1 MKSLLSISPP
11 PSSLYLPNS
20 SSSPWKPK
28 SPTRLFRTIMASKS
42 PNQTRGAQR
51 KSLAN
56 AKGFTGTPV
65 PSAKETPVPQ
75 NSGKR
80 TSNAGPEE
88 EVPQV
93 VFNRM
98 MVRILVSV
106 GVPMATGLA
115 LLKIFE
121 IGKEQGL
128 LVVPVWVA
136 LLTTFLTFGV
146 SSFGIA
152 YGALSTSWDAE
163 SDGSLLGFE
172 EAQKNW
178 VDMWREEDESTG

>member
-1 MKSLLSISPP
+1 MKSLLSTSPT
-11 PSSLYLPNS
+11 SSLYFPPNASS

-28 SPTRLFRTIMASKS
+28 NPTKLFLPIMASKS
-42 PNQTRGAQR
+42 PNQNRGGAQR
-51 KSLAN
+51 TGLAN
-56 AKGFTGTPV
+56 PKGFSSTPV
-65 PSAKETPVPQ
+65 PSAKETPATQ
-75 NSGKR
+75 NVE
-80 TSNAGPEE
+80 PEE
-88 EVPQV
+88 EIPQV

-98 MVRILVSV
+98 IVRILVSV
-106 GVPMATGLA
+106 GVPMATGLG

-121 IGKEQGL
+121 IGKEQGFL
-128 LVVPVWVA
+128 IVPVWVA

-163 SDGSLLGFE
+163 SKGSLLGFE

-178 VDMWREEDESTG
+178 VDMWREEDESTQ